1 MSRKNYPVS
10 ASESSQLEGPE
21 ARSGMVGE
29 EEKPSL
35 RRKPCRKP
43 GWAAI
48 LPEERGCRPEWGLIF
63 RGGKVYCR
71 GYRQSLPERKERA
84 FQEQQ
89 TKLVFIGSKL
99 ERSREASCGRF
110 FRPFHRDSGIP
121 PQQERK
127 LGLKGA
133 DEERFPA
140 MFCREMG
147 TFAHFPDMREYG
159 SSGLSD
165 GRGKQFY
172 GRAVRMEFS
181 GNGIERRKG
190 ARPGKAG
197 AEKCPGFFFGLYRAF
212 PKAYVVRADQVR
224 VVAVPVFGPG

>member
-1 MSRKNYPVS
+1 
-10 ASESSQLEGPE
+10 
-21 ARSGMVGE
+21 MVGE

-48 LPEERGCRPEWGLIF
+48 LPEERGCGPEWGLIF
-63 RGGKVYCR
+63 RGGEVYCR

-127 LGLKGA
+127 LSLKGL
-133 DEERFPA
+133 
-140 MFCREMG
+140 M
-147 TFAHFPDMREYG
+147 
-159 SSGLSD
+159 
-165 GRGKQFY
+165 K
-172 GRAVRMEFS
+172 
-181 GNGIERRKG
+181 N
-190 ARPGKAG
+190 
-197 AEKCPGFFFGLYRAF
+197 AF
-212 PKAYVVRADQVR
+212 PPCSAGRWGRSHTFRICGNTGVPAFPMEDGNDFTGGPSGWNFRGTGWSGERAPGPER
-224 VVAVPVFGPG
+224 PALKNAPVFSLGFTGPSRKRM

>member
-1 MSRKNYPVS
+1 
-10 ASESSQLEGPE
+10 
-21 ARSGMVGE
+21 
-29 EEKPSL
+29 
-35 RRKPCRKP
+35 
-43 GWAAI
+43 
-48 LPEERGCRPEWGLIF
+48 
-63 RGGKVYCR
+63 
-71 GYRQSLPERKERA
+71 
-84 FQEQQ
+84 
-89 TKLVFIGSKL
+89 
-99 ERSREASCGRF
+99 
-110 FRPFHRDSGIP
+110 
-121 PQQERK
+121 
-127 LGLKGA
+127 
-133 DEERFPA
+133 

-165 GRGKQFY
+165 GRGKRFY

>member
-1 MSRKNYPVS
+1 MGAGTGGILWPLFPSVS
-10 ASESSQLEGPE
+10 QGFRHSAP
-21 ARSGMVGE
+21 AGE
-29 EEKPSL
+29 EAES
-35 RRKPCRKP
+35 
-43 GWAAI
+43 
-48 LPEERGCRPEWGLIF
+48 E
-63 RGGKVYCR
+63 
-71 GYRQSLPERKERA
+71 
-84 FQEQQ
+84 
-89 TKLVFIGSKL
+89 
-99 ERSREASCGRF
+99 
-110 FRPFHRDSGIP
+110 
-121 PQQERK
+121 
-127 LGLKGA
+127 GA

-165 GRGKQFY
+165 GRWKRFY
-172 GRAVRMEFS
+172 GRAVRMEFP
-181 GNGIERRKG
+181 GNGMERRKG